1 MGKLWVWSIVAFWGY
16 SAQNL
21 GLIKK
26 WENFSCTVELSIT
39 LSTVRFPIIFSLI
52 DYPEIR
58 SRIAG
63 RDCKPPARIR
73 GETPVRAGSRT
84 PFSRDRGI
92 AV

>member
-1 MGKLWVWSIVAFWGY
+1 MGLEYCSFLGVFSPKLGAD
-16 SAQNL
+16 
-21 GLIKK
+21 KK

-39 LSTVRFPIIFSLI
+39 LSTVRFTIIFSLTNCM
-52 DYPEIR
+52 EIR